1 MRKKWKIDE
10 DSVKSDFR
18 SHINKHRANSQKD
31 TSVEV
36 YQNDSKRALL

>member
-18 SHINKHRANSQKD
+18 SQINKHRANSQKD